1 MLDITGP
8 AMLFRQSI
16 YQLIEV
22 TEGES
27 ATFFC
32 TARGIPPPTI
42 NWPTANISTKH
53 IIKLHT
59 QETNSYYYTFSN
71 FTLLNVTRSSY
82 REYSCSASNYIGK
95 DIHTFN
101 LSVNSKFKTELNTFI
116 SHLQEVTL
124 YYFLFMSSC
133 VV

>member
-1 MLDITGP
+1 MLEITGP
-8 AMLFRQSI
+8 AMLFQPSI

-42 NWPTANISTKH
+42 NWPTANSTKH

-59 QETNSYYYTFSN
+59 QETN
-71 FTLLNVTRSSY
+71 VT
-82 REYSCSASNYIGK
+82 
-95 DIHTFN
+95 
-101 LSVNSKFKTELNTFI
+101 
-116 SHLQEVTL
+116 
-124 YYFLFMSSC
+124 
-133 VV
+133 